1 MTTVDDTLEQLTLVS
16 VQTLKSYKN
25 LKLNQMILAVT
36 WAEIYAIAGKKPEKK
51 IRLRRDSNP
60 VPLNT
65 SWTPLP
71 TDRRNHTL
79 GGREG
84 GRS

>member
-1 MTTVDDTLEQLTLVS
+1 MTTVDDTFEQLTLVS
-16 VQTLKSYKN
+16 VQTLKSAKN
-25 LKLNQMILAVT
+25 LRLNQLILAVT
-36 WAEIYAIAGKKPEKK
+36 WAEIYAIAGRKPEKK

-71 TDRRNHTL
+71 TDRRNPK
-79 GGREG
+79 
-84 GRS
+84 S